1 MGDVVDVVEVVV
13 VVVEVPDVGSLTIGS
28 TESVVEDYLLTT
40 SEFYLLCS
48 VDVSV
53 LSFVLLIT
61 VVWTDTVYPDKL
73 GSFLITPFSSS

>member
-61 VVWTDTVYPDKL
+61 VV
-73 GSFLITPFSSS
+73 